1 MSHYNRKE
9 RRRIAKMLGLHGMK
23 VDTITTPEGEQKQV
37 KYKESRED
45 RLERVWRAAEVGRN
59 IETQFTQQVENSVRE
74 QLLAKE
80 AQALGGLTA
89 IVGEEKAREILLNN
103 YKNEQ
108 ERISDLLAR
117 EERRK
122 LRI

>member
-1 MSHYNRKE
+1 
-9 RRRIAKMLGLHGMK
+9 MLGLHGMK

-45 RLERVWRAAEVGRN
+45 RLERVWRAAEIGRN